1 MSFHEFLGIFGIPMS
16 IGGIVWLFVQTFI
29 VFIVIV
35 IADRVIS
42 HGVETKHALILSFAA
57 YFLPGLILFGFNLAG
72 ILLPS
77 SILLVIPLLVWI
89 GLGELM
95 LSGDFKTKLIVAI
108 IGYVAFFALNASP
121 LRAIVTSLV
130 PL

>member
-1 MSFHEFLGIFGIPMS
+1 MVSEFLGILGIPAS

-57 YFLPGLILFGFNLAG
+57 YFLPGLILFGLIIAG
-72 ILLPS
+72 IMLPS
-77 SILLVIPLLVWI
+77 SILLVVPLVVWVL
-89 GLGELM
+89 LGELV
-95 LSGDFKTKLIVAI
+95 LQGDFKSKLIVAVI
-108 IGYVAFFALNASP
+108 AYVAFFALNASP
-121 LRAIVTSLV
+121 LPSIVVSLI